1 MKLLFAISFFLLFF
15 SFAAAQYTLDSVP
28 VRLKSFDASKITNAN
43 KLQWS
48 VVCYLQY
55 AKFQI
60 QRSYDAVN
68 YTTINTSTADQLRCR
83 QPFEYED
90 KTANGKV
97 FYRILAGDLDGRVF
111 TSKITVVYG
120 AINGFD
126 INAISPTLITSQAT
140 VTISSA
146 VADNAVAQVTSIEGM
161 MVFKKSVLLNRGN
174 NDIVF
179 NFSSLSKGAYI
190 FTCRNSSGI
199 LQSLRFIK
207 L

>member
-1 MKLLFAISFFLLFF
+1 MKPIFVISFILFV
-15 SFAAAQYTLDSVP
+15 SFAEAQYTLDSVP
-28 VRLKSFDASKITNAN
+28 VRLKSFDAAKITNAN

-90 KTANGKV
+90 KTSTGKA
-97 FYRILAGDLDGRVF
+97 FYRILVGDLDGRVF
-111 TSKITVVYG
+111 TSKITVIYG
-120 AINGFD
+120 ASKGFD
-126 INAISPTLITSQAT
+126 INRITPTI
-140 VTISSA
+140 VTAQTTINISSA
-146 VADNAVAQVTSIEGM
+146 SSGKAETQVVNLEGAA
-161 MVFKKSVLLNRGN
+161 VFKKTVQLIAGS
-174 NDIVF
+174 NDILF
-179 NFSSLSKGAYI
+179 NFSGLAKGTYI
-190 FTCRNSSGI
+190 FICQNDEGVVKS
-199 LQSLRFIK
+199 QQFVK